1 MENALTDPCRE
12 TQPVGTRELRPSQ
25 AAAPHKL
32 GGRRC
37 SGLSRARGGGGG
49 VRQEAGGS
57 GQHPG
62 GRRLGDPTQRL
73 PPALTSRKIDMPLDS
88 CRAEL
93 SSSEELPEDGGV
105 PRASSVLPGA
115 PSILAAL
122 PPSPVCGCGPL
133 AERRSR
139 LRARCPRPSS
149 RPALQAPRLAPAPAS
164 LGLRVRLPDPRP
176 RALTR
181 APLARAPSQRS
192 AARCAP
198 HREQIGPAWPDMT
211 ARPLPIHDSPT
222 CLEGG
227 GGTDRG
233 GQMEEGLSR
242 AAKTLSENAPSL
254 KAKLA

>member
-1 MENALTDPCRE
+1 M
-12 TQPVGTRELRPSQ
+12 
-25 AAAPHKL
+25 
-32 GGRRC
+32 
-37 SGLSRARGGGGG
+37 
-49 VRQEAGGS
+49 RQEAGDS

-62 GRRLGDPTQRL
+62 GRRLGAPTQRL

-139 LRARCPRPSS
+139 LRAPCPRPSS

-164 LGLRVRLPDPRP
+164 LGLRVPASPSPAPSPPPARSDSGPPRSGSFPALSSVLCPSPGADRTRVAGHDREAPAP
-176 RALTR
+176 RASR
-181 APLARAPSQRS
+181 EE
-192 AARCAP
+192 AAQTEWDRWKRVYP
-198 HREQIGPAWPDMT
+198 EQPKRRVKTPPA
-211 ARPLPIHDSPT
+211 
-222 CLEGG
+222 
-227 GGTDRG
+227 
-233 GQMEEGLSR
+233 
-242 AAKTLSENAPSL
+242 
-254 KAKLA
+254 